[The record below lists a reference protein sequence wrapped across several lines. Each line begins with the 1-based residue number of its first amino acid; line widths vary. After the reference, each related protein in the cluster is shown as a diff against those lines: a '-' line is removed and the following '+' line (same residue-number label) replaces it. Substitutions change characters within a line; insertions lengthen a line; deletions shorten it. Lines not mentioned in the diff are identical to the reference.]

1 MNAATGG
8 EYSMDMQTLGNLG
21 DFIGSLAVL
30 VTLIY
35 LSVQTRQMVASGQQ
49 QSHSDILARRQELM
63 VRIMDRDFI
72 EVYGKGCSRQAMD
85 ALDAQRFTS
94 FAMSFLS
101 HTQDTWIQYRA
112 GLIDQQVWEAESSIM
127 AVSFSQPG
135 FLDWWEH
142 GQQFLIPEFAR
153 VIEKIK
159 PTLPVLYDP
168 DTRTWSR
175 PAGGKLA
182 QDAQSAF
189 G

>member
-1 MNAATGG
+1 
-8 EYSMDMQTLGNLG
+8 MDMQILGNLG
-21 DFIGSLAVL
+21 DFISSLAVL
-30 VTLIY
+30 VTLVY

-63 VRIMDRDFI
+63 TRIMDRDFI
-72 EVYGKGCSRQAMD
+72 EVYGKGCSRQPMD

-101 HTQDTWIQYRA
+101 HTQDTWIQYKA
-112 GLIDQQVWEAESSIM
+112 GLIDRQVWEAESSIM
-127 AVSFSQPG
+127 TVSFSQPG

-142 GQQFLIPEFAR
+142 GRQFLIPEFAS
-153 VIEKIK
+153 VIEKIR

-168 DTRTWSR
+168 DTQTWSR
-175 PAGGKLA
+175 PEGGKLA
-182 QDAQSAF
+182 QDAQSVI